1 MGVIAR
7 PRKIIYVTTV
17 LRIGGAEAML
27 TRLAAARPAV
37 ADDIT
42 VVSLL
47 PAEAYVERLRAAEI
61 PLIELNFKSP
71 GGLVSGLLGIAKLI
85 RDGRPDI
92 VQGWMYHGDLAALI
106 GLVLSGRREKSR
118 LIWSVRCSNMDL
130 RHYRLG
136 LRLVV
141 RACALLSR
149 WPDLVTAN
157 SAAGLKHHLSIGY
170 RPRRTEVVL
179 NGIDVDEFHPDPA
192 ARDAVRVELGIP
204 AEAIVIAHVARVD
217 PMKDHGSFLAAMA
230 KLPDLHALLIGEGTQ
245 YLPEA
250 PNSHRLGRRND
261 VARLLAASD
270 LVVSSSRFG
279 EGFSNALA
287 EGMACGLTAIA
298 TDVGDA
304 KLIIGDTGLI
314 VPAEDPVALA
324 AAIRTLAQG
333 LGQETAAARAARAA
347 KARARIVDNFT
358 MERAIGRYAELYG
371 SLGLPPS

>member
-47 PAEAYVERLRAAEI
+47 PAEAYVERLRAGGI

-71 GGLVSGLLGIAKLI
+71 GGLVSGLLRIAKLI
-85 RDGRPDI
+85 MDGRPDI

-106 GLVLSGRREKSR
+106 GLVLSGQRKKSR

-136 LRLVV
+136 LKLVV

-157 SAAGLKHHLSIGY
+157 
-170 RPRRTEVVL
+170 
-179 NGIDVDEFHPDPA
+179 
-192 ARDAVRVELGIP
+192 
-204 AEAIVIAHVARVD
+204 
-217 PMKDHGSFLAAMA
+217 
-230 KLPDLHALLIGEGTQ
+230 
-245 YLPEA
+245 
-250 PNSHRLGRRND
+250 
-261 VARLLAASD
+261 
-270 LVVSSSRFG
+270 
-279 EGFSNALA
+279 
-287 EGMACGLTAIA
+287 
-298 TDVGDA
+298 
-304 KLIIGDTGLI
+304 
-314 VPAEDPVALA
+314 
-324 AAIRTLAQG
+324 
-333 LGQETAAARAARAA
+333 
-347 KARARIVDNFT
+347 
-358 MERAIGRYAELYG
+358 
-371 SLGLPPS
+371 